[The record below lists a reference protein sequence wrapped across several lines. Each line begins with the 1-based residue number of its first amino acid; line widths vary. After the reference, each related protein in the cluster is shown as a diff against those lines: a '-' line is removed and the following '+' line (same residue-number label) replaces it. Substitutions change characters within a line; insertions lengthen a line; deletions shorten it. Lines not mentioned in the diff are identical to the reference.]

1 MRTLNF
7 ASRNLKE
14 LLRDPLSYI
23 FCLGFPIIML
33 IIMSVINKSIPPQ
46 ANMTIFNIDNLSAG
60 ISVFGMTFIMLFTAL
75 HISKDRSSAFLIRL
89 YVSPMKP
96 AEFIMGYTLPIILM
110 AVIQC
115 LITYISAFIISIILD
130 SPLSIPDMLM
140 SCILLIPSEIMFIGF
155 GILFGSIFNDKSA
168 PALCSIV
175 ITLSCLLGGIWLDV
189 DNLSAGMKTLCRAL
203 PFYYSVK
210 TGRMA
215 VSGNY
220 SFDDIGKSM
229 IVVLIYM
236 IIIYIISIVTF
247 NLKMQKDQK

>member
-7 ASRNLKE
+7 ANRNLKE

-96 AEFIMGYTLPIILM
+96 SEFIMGYTLPIILI
-110 AVIQC
+110 AVMQC
-115 LITYISAFIISIILD
+115 FITYISAFIISIILG
-130 SPLSIPDMLM
+130 SSLSIPNMLI

-189 DNLSAGMKTLCRAL
+189 DNLSTGMKNLCQAF
-203 PFYYSVK
+203 PFYYAVK

-215 VSGNY
+215 LSGNY
-220 SFDDIGKSM
+220 NYDDMLKSM
-229 IVVLIYM
+229 IIVFIYM
-236 IIIYIISIVTF
+236 IAIYIISIVTF